1 VPPKAKV
8 PGGELENPVSPEKI
22 LEEVSKLVTPDLHSV
37 ALTGGEPLAQPDLS
51 EIMVALKRRGFQ
63 IYLES
68 AGYPPDKIE
77 EVSPYVDYAA
87 IDLKLPSHMATS
99 NYESL
104 ISSEIKCVKT
114 LVDYSTEV
122 FVKIVIDETT
132 PEEEVLEVVKRIK
145 DLDVEIILQPV
156 SYEEVVVGSKKL
168 ERMSEIVGSIVGDR
182 VRVIPQVHKFLKI
195 R

>member
-1 VPPKAKV
+1 M
-8 PGGELENPVSPEKI
+8 L
-22 LEEVSKLVTPDLHSV
+22 KLVTPDLHSV
-37 ALTGGEPLAQPDLS
+37 ALTGGEPLAQPDLV

-68 AGYPPDKIE
+68 AGYPSDKIE
-77 EVSPYVDYAA
+77 QLSPYVDYAA

-99 NYESL
+99 DYESL
-104 ISSEIKCVKT
+104 ISSEIRCVKT

-122 FVKIVIDETT
+122 FVKIVIDENT
-132 PEEEVLEVVKRIK
+132 PEEEVLEAVRRIK
-145 DLDVEIILQPV
+145 DLEVEVILQPV
-156 SYEEVVVGSKKL
+156 SYERVMVGSKKL